1 MALSIAGM
9 FVGNCTVTDPDSVD
23 VSYPTFIQ
31 DLKKIGA
38 NLIVSD

>member
-31 DLKKIGA
+31 DMKKIGA
-38 NLIVSD
+38 NLTVAD